1 MDSGSLDTK
10 PKCIHCHSPEASL
23 HLGQDGPFCI
33 KHWLEAVQVAG
44 NAGDLK
50 YGTCVYCGGVGV
62 ILMLGEYGPYCV
74 VDYLD
79 KSVAMKKDAETKND
93 RDT

>member
-1 MDSGSLDTK
+1 MDSGFQDTK
-10 PKCIHCHSPEASL
+10 PKCIQCHHAEATL

-44 NAGDLK
+44 TAGDLK
-50 YGTCVYCGGVGV
+50 HGTCVYCGGAGV
-62 ILMLGEYGPYCV
+62 ILMLGKYGPYCV

-79 KSVAMKKDAETKND
+79 KSVQMMKDAETKKNQ
-93 RDT
+93 DT